1 MKPIKEFPEEG
12 ELVVATVT
20 NVRDYGAFVK
30 LEEYPGKEGFIHVS
44 EVATGWVKYIRDHIR
59 EGQKIVGKVMRV
71 NKERNQVDLS
81 IKRVTENQKRLKM
94 QEWKNELKAK
104 MLFEMLAKRL
114 NKDVEQCYEEFGYD
128 LIEVFGGLYPAF
140 ESVVLE
146 ENILEEEGFEGDWI
160 EEFKKIAKENI
171 APPFVTISGIIEVSS
186 EAPNGVEIVK
196 EALMKAKESGDN
208 IDIYYV
214 GSPKYRIRVIA
225 EDYKTAEKI
234 MKNAA
239 DKAIE
244 YISKAGGHGEFH
256 RKEA

>member
-1 MKPIKEFPEEG
+1 MKPLKEFPEEG
-12 ELVVATVT
+12 ELVVGTVT

-44 EVATGWVKYIRDHIR
+44 EVTTGWVKYIRDHIR

-81 IKRVTENQKRLKM
+81 IKRVTENQRRLKM

-104 MLFEMLAKRL
+104 MLFEMLTKRL
-114 NKDVEQCYEEFGYD
+114 GKSVDECYEYFGYE
-128 LIEVFGGLYPAF
+128 LIDVFGGLYPAF

-196 EALMKAKESGDN
+196 EALTKAKESGDN

-234 MKNAA
+234 MRNAA
-239 DKAIE
+239 QAAID
-244 YISKAGGHGEFH
+244 YITERGGHGEFH
-256 RKEA
+256 RKE